1 MRICILGT
9 IIIFTLQI
17 KNFSSQNCFCS
28 NNTTKNWLASVDLIQ
43 TNFIPGQ
50 CKQTQPNF
58 CLSTQ
63 TDRASSWMGLS
74 KSHCS
79 KQARWQS
86 HPIAMASSVCLC
98 PTASPVQHSHKWH
111 GRGSPW
117 SCSLHAPSHPNQ
129 RFATRERHFNSS
141 C

>member
-1 MRICILGT
+1 MIL
-9 IIIFTLQI
+9 Q
-17 KNFSSQNCFCS
+17 
-28 NNTTKNWLASVDLIQ
+28 KNWLVSVDLIQ
-43 TNFIPGQ
+43 TDFIPGQ

-63 TDRASSWMGLS
+63 TDRASSWTGLS

-117 SCSLHAPSHPNQ
+117 SSSLHAPSHPNQ
-129 RFATRERHFNSS
+129 CFATREGILILAVKCSNLNQHLFSNSYNKFGS
-141 C
+141 SVWN